1 MDGREFVLA
10 ALSILM
16 GGAIVMT
23 VIRTV
28 ARAITMRH
36 DRGTLGS
43 DGVERL
49 DERLGRMEQAIE
61 AMAIEVERVSEG
73 QRFTS
78 KLLAERATDQER
90 LPR

>member
-1 MDGREFVLA
+1 MDGKEFILA
-10 ALSILM
+10 MASILM

-36 DRGTLGS
+36 DRGALGEGS
-43 DGVERL
+43 VDRL

-78 KLLAERATDQER
+78 KLLAERATQSDR
-90 LPR
+90 LSQ

>member
-1 MDGREFVLA
+1 VDGKEFILA
-10 ALSILM
+10 MASILM

-28 ARAITMRH
+28 ARALMMKH
-36 DRGTLGS
+36 DRGALGEGS
-43 DGVERL
+43 VDRL

-78 KLLAERATDQER
+78 KLLAERATQSER
-90 LPR
+90 LPQ

>member
-1 MDGREFVLA
+1 MDGKEFILA
-10 ALSILM
+10 MSSIIV
-16 GGAIVMT
+16 GGMIVMT

-28 ARAITMRH
+28 AKAMMSRH
-36 DRGTLGS
+36 DRSGLGAG
-43 DGVERL
+43 GVERL

-78 KLLAERATDQER
+78 RLLAERTTPPER
-90 LPR
+90 VSQ

>member
-1 MDGREFVLA
+1 MDGKEFVLA
-10 ALSILM
+10 MSSIIM
-16 GGAIVMT
+16 GGLIVMT

-28 ARAITMRH
+28 AHAISSRH
-36 DRGTLGS
+36 DRSGLGAG
-43 DGVERL
+43 GVERL

-78 KLLAERATDQER
+78 RLLAERASPPER
-90 LPR
+90 ISQ